1 MVQQSMNAQDR
12 FIDQNMRNHSEMM
25 FATDRNHFEMIGVIN
40 FTLRTVADVAR
51 EYINKL

>member
-25 FATDRNHFEMIGVIN
+25 FATDRNHMEMLGIIN
-40 FTLRTVADVAR
+40 STLRSLGDIR
-51 EYINKL
+51 LDDF